1 MLWSVE
7 VRRYAEDLVTV
18 LSKMREWLDVR
29 RTEPAIFCHTVEGA
43 GVTIHLQFNAE
54 GEAIVF
60 AQTFSGHLM

>member
-29 RTEPAIFCHTVEGA
+29 RTEPAIFCHTVEGRA
-43 GVTIHLQFNAE
+43 SQFTCNSTPKARPS
-54 GEAIVF
+54 
-60 AQTFSGHLM
+60 FSHKPSQAT